1 MARVIFYSKPGCQ
14 GGTKQK
20 VLLTAAGHEVIA
32 YNLLTEPWT
41 VERLRSFF
49 GDRPVAEWFNPS
61 SPKIKS
67 GEVVPE
73 KIDAETALQLMLREP
88 LLIRRPLL
96 EIDNRREVGFD
107 VQKIDAWIGLK
118 PADESLQ
125 EMSEK
130 LMKQD
135 LQNCSHAP
143 APSHEQHNQQGGC
156 NHGHG
161 SQKHQKQGSCNH

>member
-20 VLLTAAGHEVIA
+20 VLLTAAGHEVIP

-49 GDRPVAEWFNPS
+49 GDRPVAEWFNRS
-61 SPKIKS
+61 SPKVKS

-73 KIDAETALQLMLREP
+73 KIDAETALGLMLREP

-96 EIDNRREVGFD
+96 EIGDRREVGFD
-107 VQKIDAWIGLK
+107 VEKIDAWIGLK
-118 PADESLQ
+118 PVDESLQ
-125 EMSEK
+125 EISEN

-135 LQNCSHAP
+135 LQSCTHSHGNK
-143 APSHEQHNQQGGC
+143 HHNPQGGS
-156 NHGHG
+156 NHGDA
-161 SQKHQKQGSCNH
+161 SQQHQKQGKCNH

>member
-49 GDRPVAEWFNPS
+49 GDRPVAEWFNRS

-107 VQKIDAWIGLK
+107 VEKIDAWIGLK
-118 PADESLQ
+118 PADESLR
-125 EMSEK
+125 EMSEN
-130 LMKQD
+130 LMNQD
-135 LQNCSHAP
+135 LQNCAHGNDGG
-143 APSHEQHNQQGGC
+143 HKHHNEGGC
-156 NHGHG
+156 NHHG
-161 SQKHQKQGSCNH
+161 QQHQKQGSCSH

>member
-20 VLLTAAGHEVIA
+20 VLLTAAGHEVIP

-49 GDRPVAEWFNPS
+49 GDRPVAEWFNRS
-61 SPKIKS
+61 SPKVKS

-73 KIDAETALQLMLREP
+73 KIDADTALGLMLKEP

-96 EIDNRREVGFD
+96 EIGERREVGFD
-107 VQKIDAWIGLK
+107 VEKIDAWIGLQ
-118 PADESLQ
+118 AVDESLQ
-125 EMSEK
+125 GISDN

-135 LQNCSHAP
+135 LQNCSHGKDH
-143 APSHEQHNQQGGC
+143 SHQHHKEGGC
-156 NHGHG
+156 
-161 SQKHQKQGSCNH
+161 KH

>member
-1 MARVIFYSKPGCQ
+1 MARVIFYSKPGCK

-20 VLLTAAGHEVIA
+20 VLLTAAGHEVIP
-32 YNLLTEPWT
+32 YDLLTEPWT

-61 SPKIKS
+61 SPKVKS

-73 KIDAETALQLMLREP
+73 KIDADTALGLMLKEP

-96 EIDNRREVGFD
+96 EIGERREVGFD
-107 VQKIDAWIGLK
+107 AKKIDAWIGLK
-118 PADESLQ
+118 PVDESLQ
-125 EMSEK
+125 EISEN

-135 LQNCSHAP
+135 LQNCSHGYVK
-143 APSHEQHNQQGGC
+143 SHEHHHKEGGC
-156 NHGHG
+156 
-161 SQKHQKQGSCNH
+161 KH

>member
-61 SPKIKS
+61 SPKVKS

-96 EIDNRREVGFD
+96 EIGDRREVGFD
-107 VQKIDAWIGLK
+107 AEKIDAWIGLK
-118 PADESLQ
+118 PADESLR
-125 EMSEK
+125 EMSEN

-135 LQNCSHAP
+135 LQNCSHGQDR
-143 APSHEQHNQQGGC
+143 SHNQPNQQGDC
-156 NHGHG
+156 NHGNS
-161 SQKHQKQGSCNH
+161 SQQHKKQGKCNH

>member
-20 VLLTAAGHEVIA
+20 VLLTAAGHEVVA

-49 GDRPVAEWFNPS
+49 GDHPVAEWFNPS
-61 SPKIKS
+61 SPRVKS
-67 GEVVPE
+67 GEIVPE
-73 KIDAETALQLMLREP
+73 KTDAETALQLMLREP

-125 EMSEK
+125 EMSEN

-135 LQNCSHAP
+135 LQNCSH
-143 APSHEQHNQQGGC
+143 SHNQPKKQGDC
-156 NHGHG
+156 NHHG
-161 SQKHQKQGSCNH
+161 QQHQKQGSCSH